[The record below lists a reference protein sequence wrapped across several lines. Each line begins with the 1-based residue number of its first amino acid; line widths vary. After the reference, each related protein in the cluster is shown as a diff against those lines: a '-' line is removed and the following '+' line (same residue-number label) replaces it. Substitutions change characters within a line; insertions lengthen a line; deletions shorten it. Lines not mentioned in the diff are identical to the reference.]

1 MNTRQ
6 RLMALAAGL
15 SITAGLAAG
24 AIAQSPA
31 TGHEHAHPAGSMHRV
46 HMGADRFGPMGRELL
61 QGIDLT
67 EAQRDGRTLYV
78 DMSGVTFI
86 DSRGLGALLAANE
99 RAREGAAQL
108 RIHAPSDSVRRLLTI
123 SGVTA
128 VIVEADELPAA

>member
-1 MNTRQ
+1 MISNVSRYGGHFTRSG
-6 RLMALAAGL
+6 RVV
-15 SITAGLAAG
+15 S
-24 AIAQSPA
+24 SPA
-31 TGHEHAHPAGSMHRV
+31 MSEPTSQPVQVTLDERPEGIVVFVTGSLDASTLTEVSAV
-46 HMGADRFGPMGRELL
+46 
-61 QGIDLT
+61 LT

>member
-1 MNTRQ
+1 MSDPTSQPVQVTLDER
-6 RLMALAAGL
+6 
-15 SITAGLAAG
+15 
-24 AIAQSPA
+24 P
-31 TGHEHAHPAGSMHRV
+31 TGIVVSVTGSLDASTLTEV
-46 HMGADRFGPMGRELL
+46 SAV
-61 QGIDLT
+61 LT

-86 DSRGLGALLAANE
+86 DSRGLGALLAANH